1 MKKIITTGVAL
12 GLLLFLCLPLQAQ
25 RYKDPGAPVEERV
38 ADLLARMTLE
48 EKIAQ
53 MNMHSLRNLKYDEK
67 GEPFP
72 ESLDEVF
79 GPDGIGFLESPFL
92 DVDEVARAGCLA
104 DRYHREQ
111 TRLGIPPIQVAEC
124 LHGQLALGATIF
136 PQAIAQGCTWNPD
149 LIRQLAEA
157 IAREASAGGA
167 DMALSPLFDLIRD
180 PRFGRVEECYSED
193 PYLTGVMGSAF
204 VVGMQG
210 DPTVTRHG
218 LPAGKLACTAKHFAG
233 YSAPVAGINL
243 APSSIGEREMRD
255 THLPPFRMAVRDAGI
270 YAVMPSYNEVDGVPA
285 HANRWL
291 LHQILRE
298 EWQFEGVVFSD
309 YAGIMMLDHF
319 HHTASSAKEAALQAL
334 QAGVD
339 VEAPFPWG
347 YAQLKELLDEGRVT
361 EAMID
366 RAVSRIL
373 RIKFMM
379 GLFEKPYIDPARV
392 REAVRTPE
400 HLKLAREV
408 AEESIVL
415 LKNEGGLLPLD
426 PKRLKS
432 IAVIGPNAHQVQF
445 GDYSP
450 TRSNQHGVT
459 VLQGIRE
466 VAGKELQIRY
476 AKGCD
481 ITGNDR
487 SGFDEAILA
496 ASQSDLVI
504 LVMGG
509 TSAVLS
515 GIGWGEGEQPGDPAT
530 CGEGFDR
537 HELDFPGVQP
547 ELIRAVAATGKPVVL
562 VMVHGRPYAIAWEK
576 AHLPAILE
584 TWYPG
589 EEGGRAVANIL
600 FGITNPSGRLSMS
613 IPQSVGHVPVYYSH
627 KPSGRG
633 YYRDPGSPEKPGHD
647 YVFASTEP
655 LFSFGYGL
663 SYTTFRYDDL
673 QVERDRYRE
682 GDTVRVTVTLTNTG
696 SRHGKEVV
704 QLYLNDKVSSTTTP
718 VRRLVRFQKV
728 ALGKGESRRIT
739 FTLHRDDFT
748 LWNRNMEEVVEPG
761 EFEIM
766 IGRSADDM
774 VLSREI
780 TYGDS

>member
-149 LIRQLAEA
+149 LIRQMAEA

-255 THLPPFRMAVRDAGI
+255 THLPRFRMAVRDAGI

-504 LVMGG
+504 LVM
-509 TSAVLS
+509 
-515 GIGWGEGEQPGDPAT
+515 
-530 CGEGFDR
+530 
-537 HELDFPGVQP
+537 
-547 ELIRAVAATGKPVVL
+547 
-562 VMVHGRPYAIAWEK
+562 VHGRPYAIAWEK